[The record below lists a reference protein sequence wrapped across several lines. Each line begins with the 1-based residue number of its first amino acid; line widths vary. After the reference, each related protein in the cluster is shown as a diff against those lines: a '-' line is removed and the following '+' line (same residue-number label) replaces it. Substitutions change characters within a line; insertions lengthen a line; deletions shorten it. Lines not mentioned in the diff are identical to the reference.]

1 MALGPQGLNA
11 ANFASGAMP
20 TPQQQA
26 AAQLPLNSKSGQSG
40 PTVNLGD
47 YSGSKLYTAR
57 GGPATFD
64 ANKYQVGQYSYPS
77 DLMGSLGEYGG
88 NYVIFYINVAEDSK
102 LIKDGQVT
110 VVPDA
115 TPRDY
120 GDLAAT
126 AQQANLG
133 TVGAVGAAA
142 LPAVT
147 TLAVSGE
154 LKSKATATTIGTA
167 VAGGLAL
174 KNLGAKFSG
183 KKVRLDTAIAL
194 HNPNALSTKYTMN
207 YEDDNL
213 QVFGGIV
220 AGTNALK
227 EAAEKSGGSN
237 IMKDLANQG
246 AAAVAAAGLNIPGTA
261 GLSRLTGLA
270 PNPRKEQIF
279 KTVEFR
285 TFQFDY
291 QFYPR
296 DAKEAQNVLNI
307 IYQFKLHMHP
317 EFKDANNFLYIYPS
331 EFDIFYYN
339 GTQENLNINRHT
351 SCVLTDM
358 TVDYSPNG
366 QFTSFAD
373 GMPTQINVSLIF
385 KELATLTK
393 EKIQDGL

>member
-1 MALGPQGLNA
+1 MAITS
-11 ANFASGAMP
+11 ANFGSGAMP
-20 TPQQQA
+20 SVDQA
-26 AAQLPLNSKSGQSG
+26 RKSGTTPGLTQTGKKG
-40 PTVNLGD
+40 PSVNLGD
-47 YSGSKLYTAR
+47 YSGSKTYTAR

-64 ANKYQVGQYSYPS
+64 ANKYQIENMSYPT

-88 NYVIFYINVAEDSK
+88 NYVIFYINVAQDSK
-102 LIKDGQVT
+102 LIKDKQVE
-110 VVPDA
+110 VVEDA

-120 GDLAAT
+120 GDLAAIS
-126 AQQANLG
+126 QKANLG

-147 TLAVSGE
+147 TLAVSGQ
-154 LKSKATATTIGTA
+154 LKSKATATTLGTA

-174 KNLGAKFSG
+174 QNLGASFSG
-183 KKVRLDTAIAL
+183 QKKRLKTAIAL
-194 HNPNALSTKYTMN
+194 HNPNSLSTKYTMN
-207 YEDDNL
+207 YEEDNL
-213 QVFGGIV
+213 QIFGGIV

-227 EAAEKSGGSN
+227 KAAEKKGMSN
-237 IMKDLANQG
+237 VMKDIANQG
-246 AAAVAAAGLNIPGTA
+246 AAAVAAAGLSIPGTA

-279 KTVEFR
+279 KAVEFR

-296 DAKEAQNVLNI
+296 DAQEAQNVLNI

-339 GTQENLNINRHT
+339 GTQENMNINRHT

-366 QFTSFAD
+366 QFTAFAD
-373 GMPTQINVSLIF
+373 GMPTQINISLVF

>member
-1 MALGPQGLNA
+1 MAFN
-11 ANFASGAMP
+11 
-20 TPQQQA
+20 
-26 AAQLPLNSKSGQSG
+26 LNSKYAQPGNPLNAGTNKPAGNNG
-40 PTVNLGD
+40 PSVNLGD
-47 YSGSKLYTAR
+47 YSGSKTYKAR
-57 GGPATFD
+57 GGAGTFD
-64 ANKYQVGQYSYPS
+64 ANKYQIENMSYPT
-77 DLMGSLGEYGG
+77 DLMGSLGEYGN

-102 LIKDGQVT
+102 LIKDKQVE
-110 VVPDA
+110 VVEDS

-120 GDLAAT
+120 GDLAAIS
-126 AQQANLG
+126 QQANLG

-142 LPAVT
+142 LPAIT
-147 TLAVSGE
+147 TLAVSGN
-154 LKSKATATTIGTA
+154 LKSKATAATLGTA

-174 KNLGAKFSG
+174 QNLGATFSG
-183 KKVRLDTAIAL
+183 QKKRLKTAIAL
-194 HNPNALSTKYTMN
+194 HTPNTLSTKYTMN
-207 YEDDNL
+207 YEEDNL
-213 QVFGGIV
+213 DVFGGLV
-220 AGTNALK
+220 AGTSALK
-227 EAAEKSGGSN
+227 KAAEKKGMSN

-270 PNPRKEQIF
+270 ANPRKEQIF
-279 KTVEFR
+279 KAVEFR
-285 TFQFDY
+285 VFQFDY

-296 DAKEAQNVLNI
+296 DAQEAQNVLDI

-351 SCVLTDM
+351 SCVLTDLN
-358 TVDYSPNG
+358 VDYSPNG

-373 GMPTQINVSLIF
+373 GMPTQINISLVF

>member
-1 MALGPQGLNA
+1 
-11 ANFASGAMP
+11 
-20 TPQQQA
+20 
-26 AAQLPLNSKSGQSG
+26 
-40 PTVNLGD
+40 
-47 YSGSKLYTAR
+47 
-57 GGPATFD
+57 
-64 ANKYQVGQYSYPS
+64 
-77 DLMGSLGEYGG
+77 
-88 NYVIFYINVAEDSK
+88 
-102 LIKDGQVT
+102 
-110 VVPDA
+110 
-115 TPRDY
+115 
-120 GDLAAT
+120 
-126 AQQANLG
+126 
-133 TVGAVGAAA
+133 
-142 LPAVT
+142 
-147 TLAVSGE
+147 
-154 LKSKATATTIGTA
+154 
-167 VAGGLAL
+167 
-174 KNLGAKFSG
+174 
-183 KKVRLDTAIAL
+183 
-194 HNPNALSTKYTMN
+194 MN

-227 EAAEKSGGSN
+227 EAAEKTGGSN

-373 GMPTQINVSLIF
+373 GMPTQINISLIF

>member
-26 AAQLPLNSKSGQSG
+26 AAKLPLKSKSG

-57 GGPATFD
+57 GGAGTFD
-64 ANKYQVGQYSYPS
+64 ANKYKVEQYSYPS
-77 DLMGSLGEYGG
+77 DLMGPLGEYGG
-88 NYVIFYINVAEDSK
+88 NYVVFYINVAEDSK
-102 LIKDGQVT
+102 LLKDKLVQQVD
-110 VVPDA
+110 VDVP
-115 TPRDY
+115 PRDY
-120 GDLAAT
+120 GDLAAS
-126 AQQANLG
+126 AQKAKIG
-133 TVGAVGAAA
+133 TTTAVGAAA
-142 LPAVT
+142 LPALT
-147 TLAVSGE
+147 TLAVSGN
-154 LKSKATATTIGTA
+154 LKSKATAATLGTA

-174 KNLGAKFSG
+174 KNLGASFSG
-183 KKVRLDTAIAL
+183 RKVRIDTAIAL
-194 HNPNALSTKYTMN
+194 HNPNVMSTKYTMN
-207 YEDDNL
+207 YEEDNL
-213 QVFGGIV
+213 QIFGGIV

-227 EAAEKSGGSN
+227 EAAEKTGLSN
-237 IMKDLANQG
+237 IFKDVANQG
-246 AAAVAAAGLNIPGTA
+246 SAAIAAAGLNIPGTA
-261 GLSRLTGLA
+261 GLSKLTGLA

-279 KTVEFR
+279 KAVEFR

-296 DAKEAQNVLNI
+296 DAREAQNVLDI

-331 EFDIFYYN
+331 EFDIVYYN
-339 GTQENLNINRHT
+339 GTQENSNINRHT

-366 QFTSFAD
+366 QFTSFPG
-373 GMPTQINVSLIF
+373 GMPTQINISLMF